1 MTFQPKNQ
9 LNNEPTDQQVD
20 TLIDKSSS
28 HFPSTKTHQLPSFYD
43 STHPVNVSMTEDL
56 TTISIDSGCYLS
68 HTSTQSFQSLHS
80 DELED
85 KIQKLNIENIQSFES
100 DKMARTTQT
109 LRNNPS
115 TNQLTNQQRSQ
126 QMINNQQAIY
136 QSFSLPQNS
145 DGDTILHL
153 AVIQSDFKQLA
164 SSLRFLKPHHLNHQN
179 HTSLHTPLHLAS
191 VLASL
196 KIARLLVLLGS
207 STSLQDRSGDTPLHI
222 ACNQGN
228 LELIKQLTLP
238 PSTKETTFISKH
250 FPNFFQNSASPPPSS
265 NTCSAVDLC
274 NYDGKAPLHLAYF
287 SDHPDR
293 LAIIEF
299 LVVSCAACVNVVEG
313 KSGYS
318 LLHEMVKV
326 GDDVGISALFNLS
339 IPASSPPLLINNRCY
354 GNMTALDMAVCL
366 GRDVI
371 EGALRDRGGECS
383 EYHSFKMDE

>member
-145 DGDTILHL
+145 DGDTLVSKIKLYL
-153 AVIQSDFKQLA
+153 IYFK
-164 SSLRFLKPHHLNHQN
+164 K
-179 HTSLHTPLHLAS
+179 
-191 VLASL
+191 
-196 KIARLLVLLGS
+196 
-207 STSLQDRSGDTPLHI
+207 
-222 ACNQGN
+222 
-228 LELIKQLTLP
+228 
-238 PSTKETTFISKH
+238 
-250 FPNFFQNSASPPPSS
+250 
-265 NTCSAVDLC
+265 
-274 NYDGKAPLHLAYF
+274 
-287 SDHPDR
+287 
-293 LAIIEF
+293 
-299 LVVSCAACVNVVEG
+299 
-313 KSGYS
+313 
-318 LLHEMVKV
+318 
-326 GDDVGISALFNLS
+326 
-339 IPASSPPLLINNRCY
+339 
-354 GNMTALDMAVCL
+354 
-366 GRDVI
+366 
-371 EGALRDRGGECS
+371 
-383 EYHSFKMDE
+383 